1 MIEKYEIPIGSIC
14 VEQRQI
20 DQNFRVHWH
29 DYFEIEY
36 FFNGS
41 GAYLIDGCSYDIA
54 PHMLF
59 SVSTINFH
67 EITLSNAEYINISF
81 SPDVIAPE
89 LLSSLFVG
97 SHSCALRIPE
107 KNVCFVEALLFEMLH
122 TYQENDM
129 LYLTRLLET
138 LLFKLNKFAQTDV
151 QAELSYVQKAVFY
164 LQNNFR
170 SHVTLQHTAELVHI
184 APSYLSHLFSTEI
197 GISFKSYVL
206 GLRFDYAQKLLK
218 YSPMSIYEICFACGF
233 NNYANFS
240 RAFKSQ
246 FGLSPSEYRNTHR
259 NG

>member
-1 MIEKYEIPIGSIC
+1 MKGEVVIKAICERFFDKKKLLCALSGFMAFILLVMFIGQFLTLKTQVSAATDATLQAMENKLDALKKQKNDISKKLTNAKNNKAEAVKYKSYL
-14 VEQRQI
+14 
-20 DQNFRVHWH
+20 DQQMNIVNE
-29 DYFEIEY
+29 EIEY

-67 EITLSNAEYINISF
+67 EMTLSNAEYINISF

-138 LLFKLNKFAQTDV
+138 DL
-151 QAELSYVQKAVFY
+151 
-164 LQNNFR
+164 
-170 SHVTLQHTAELVHI
+170 HTE
-184 APSYLSHLFSTEI
+184 
-197 GISFKSYVL
+197 KS
-206 GLRFDYAQKLLK
+206 
-218 YSPMSIYEICFACGF
+218 
-233 NNYANFS
+233 
-240 RAFKSQ
+240 
-246 FGLSPSEYRNTHR
+246 
-259 NG
+259 